1 VINKLIKDTLSPLGV
16 HVSFQTYSG
25 NEKTYITFFSYN
37 EQGQEWAEN
46 KEIATCFY
54 VQVDIWSKSDYV
66 KLEEKVKQAMEKAQF
81 KRISAQEL
89 YESDTKTF
97 HKALRFAYVS

>member
-1 VINKLIKDTLSPLGV
+1 MINKLIKDTLSSLGV
-16 HVSFQTYSG
+16 PVSFQTYSG

-37 EQGQEWAEN
+37 EQGEEWAEN

-54 VQVDIWSKSDYV
+54 VQVDIWSKFDYV
-66 KLEEKVKQAMEKAQF
+66 KLEEKIKQAMEPVGF
-81 KRISAQEL
+81 RRVSAQEL

-97 HKALRFAYVS
+97 HKALRFVYVN